1 MITNTGK
8 NIIAKYLLGQAPAY
22 ASYIAVGSG
31 ATPLS
36 PEEDFQDYS
45 NKTELDFEMFRVPIT
60 SRGYVTENG
69 LSRIV
74 LTGEL
79 PTEERYEIS
88 EVGVYSAGSNP
99 AAAAN
104 DSRLLYAFT
113 QNENWEYH
121 SETSVASLP
130 IIYEPLDGGAQDNVI
145 NQDPPVFQTNVDN
158 RIFTNANRS
167 ERYEK
172 CRFLNNIILI
182 AGNDADLIVNEGTGR
197 ISTNPETFS
206 NHIHITGID
215 IDLNKNSPADEIR
228 LAFSVVNKDGDSLI
242 VPEAVRI
249 LVEFS
254 STDALE
260 EGEFAR
266 MEINLSDGEGYDFE
280 LNRYVVVSK
289 KLEELIT
296 SPTFTWNAV
305 DVVKIYCS
313 VISDGSPSED
323 YYVALDAIRLENLSA
338 SNPLYGLVGYSVIKN
353 NNAEAI
359 IKSSNTTNLIEFRFA
374 IDIMDVGNE
383 S

>member
-1 MITNTGK
+1 
-8 NIIAKYLLGQAPAY
+8 LGQAPAY

-36 PEEDFQDYS
+36 SEEAFENYS
-45 NKTELDFEMFRVPIT
+45 NKSELDFEMFRVPIT

-69 LSRIV
+69 ISKIV

-88 EVGVYSAGSNP
+88 EVGIYSAGSNP
-99 AAAAN
+99 SAAAN

-113 QNENWEYH
+113 QDENWEYH

-145 NQDPPVFQTNVDN
+145 NQAAPVFQTNVDN
-158 RIFTNANRS
+158 RIFTNANRI

-172 CRFLNNIILI
+172 CRFLNNVILV
-182 AGNDADLIVNEGTGR
+182 AGNDADLVVNEETGR
-197 ISTNPETFS
+197 ITTNPATFS
-206 NHIHITGID
+206 NHIHLTGID
-215 IDLNKNSPADEIR
+215 INLNKNSPMDEIR
-228 LAFSVVNKDGDSLI
+228 LALSIINKDGDSI
-242 VPEAVRI
+242 VSPQGVRI

-260 EGEFAR
+260 EGQFAR
-266 MEINLSDGEGYDFE
+266 MEINLSDGVDYDFD
-280 LNRYVVVSK
+280 LNRYIIVSK
-289 KLEELIT
+289 KLEDLIT

-313 VISDGSPSED
+313 VISGGEPSDD
-323 YYVALDAIRLENLSA
+323 YYVALDAIRLENLSVT
-338 SNPLYGLVGYSVIKN
+338 NPLYGLVGYSVIKSPD
-353 NNAEAI
+353 AKAI
-359 IKSSNTTNLIEFRFA
+359 VKLSNTTNLIEFRFA
-374 IDIMDVGNE
+374 IDIMTIGDE